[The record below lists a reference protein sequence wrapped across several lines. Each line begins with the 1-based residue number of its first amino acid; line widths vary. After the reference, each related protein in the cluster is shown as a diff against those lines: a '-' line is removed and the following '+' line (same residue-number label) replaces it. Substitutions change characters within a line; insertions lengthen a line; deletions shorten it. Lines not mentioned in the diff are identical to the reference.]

1 MPPPTTTSSSPA
13 AQHLSPSTPLIL
25 DGALATE
32 LEARGLSLATRLWS
46 AAALAAPA
54 PTAAIRAVH
63 ASYYAA
69 GAAVAT
75 TASYQASAPGLRAA
89 GYAEAEAR
97 ALIVRS
103 VDVAREAREEQRRQQ
118 GASKEMLVAGSV
130 GPYGAFLADG
140 SEYTGRYALSREA
153 FKDFHRERVALLVG
167 AGADV
172 LALETMPN
180 RVEIEAVV
188 ELLRDEFP
196 QTRAWLGVTVRRR
209 REAVKG
215 GAVAA
220 VEEAA
225 VELRRVETGGSLA
238 KEEGSAEGDELVLSD
253 GSGLKGVGELVRDSE
268 QVVAVGVNCVPQDL
282 VVEALRAL
290 REGAGE
296 KACVVYPNSGEVWD
310 AENKVWLEG
319 EATGGKALEER
330 VREWWKEG
338 ARWIGGCCRMGPK
351 DIKVIRQVVEELQKG
366 G

>member
-1 MPPPTTTSSSPA
+1 MPSTNPLP
-13 AQHLSPSTPLIL
+13 LSPTTPLIL

-46 AAALAAPA
+46 AAALASSA
-54 PTAAIRAVH
+54 PTIRAVH

-69 GAAVAT
+69 GATVAT
-75 TASYQASAPGLRAA
+75 TASYQASLPGLRAA
-89 GYAEAEAR
+89 GYTDGEAR
-97 ALIVRS
+97 ALVEKS
-103 VDVAREAREEQRRQQ
+103 VEVAREARDDN
-118 GASKEMLVAGSV
+118 GGLSLVVAGSV

-140 SEYTGRYALSREA
+140 SEYTGRYALSKDA
-153 FKDFHRERVALLVG
+153 FKDFHRGRVAALLA
-167 AGADV
+167 AGADA

-180 RVEIEAVV
+180 RVEIEAVA

-196 QTRAWLGVTVRRR
+196 HARAWLGVTVRRR
-209 REAVKG
+209 REAVRG

-238 KEEGSAEGDELVLSD
+238 KEDGAVEGEEVVLSD

-282 VVEALRAL
+282 VVEALRGL

-296 KACVVYPNSGEVWD
+296 KACLVYPNSGEVWD
-310 AENKVWLEG
+310 AEAKVWREG
-319 EATGGKALEER
+319 EATDGKALEDR
-330 VREWWKEG
+330 VREWWTEG

-351 DIKVIRQVVEELQKG
+351 DIKVIRDVVEELQKG

>member
-1 MPPPTTTSSSPA
+1 MPSTTPLP
-13 AQHLSPSTPLIL
+13 LSPTTPLIL

-46 AAALAAPA
+46 AAALASSA
-54 PTAAIRAVH
+54 PTIRAVH

-69 GAAVAT
+69 GATVAT
-75 TASYQASAPGLRAA
+75 TASYQASLPGLRAA
-89 GYAEAEAR
+89 GYTDGEAR
-97 ALIVRS
+97 ALVEKS
-103 VDVAREAREEQRRQQ
+103 VEVAREAR
-118 GASKEMLVAGSV
+118 GDDHDDHDDDDGKSSSLVVAGSV

-140 SEYTGRYALSREA
+140 SEYTGRYALSKAA
-153 FKDFHRERVALLVG
+153 FKDFHRGRVAALLG
-167 AGADV
+167 AGADA
-172 LALETMPN
+172 LAVETVPN
-180 RVEIEAVV
+180 RVEIEAVL

-196 QTRAWLGVTVRRR
+196 RARAWLGVTVRRR
-209 REAVKG
+209 REAVRG

-238 KEEGSAEGDELVLSD
+238 KEDGAVEGEEVVLSD
-253 GSGLKGVGELVRDSE
+253 GSGLKAVGELVRDSE

-282 VVEALRAL
+282 VVEALRGL

-296 KACVVYPNSGEVWD
+296 KACLVYPNSGEVWD
-310 AENKVWLEG
+310 AEAKVWREG
-319 EATGGKALEER
+319 EATEGKALEDR

-351 DIKVIRQVVEELQKG
+351 DIKAIRDVVEELQKG